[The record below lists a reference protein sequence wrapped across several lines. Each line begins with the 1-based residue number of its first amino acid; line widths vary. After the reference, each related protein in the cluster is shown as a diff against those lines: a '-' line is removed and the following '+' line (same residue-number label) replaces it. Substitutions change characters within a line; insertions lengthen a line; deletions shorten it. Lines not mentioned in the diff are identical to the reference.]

1 MIRAPSPPLRQH
13 REPGPPHTDTGK
25 VLAVHEQ
32 HVGRTVRTRE
42 GSTAYVVQDDL
53 SIRRRDPKI
62 RGKRAVK
69 AERRA
74 RRRSRQT
81 PAPD

>member
-1 MIRAPSPPLRQH
+1 MIRAPTPPLRQH
-13 REPGPPHTDTGK
+13 REPGALHTGK
-25 VLAVHEQ
+25 LLAVHEQ

-74 RRRSRQT
+74 RRRSRLN
-81 PAPD
+81 PAPG